1 MRRRIFSAH
10 VRSTKSRITQERS
23 MIIRYWMHSLLT
35 ALMIRL
41 TISPGY
47 LLPAPTMRFG
57 TAARQPI
64 TSIVHSNEGRMIW
77 NSGIL
82 ALRYSQKM
90 EISTAPS
97 NGKTPALIAER
108 SLKNK
113 DVIVKSGL
121 LSINSIVRIGTSQKA
136 PLLNWLLQRRS
147 QENKFSQ
154 VSRVG
159 TLSSLP
165 H

>member
-1 MRRRIFSAH
+1 
-10 VRSTKSRITQERS
+10 
-23 MIIRYWMHSLLT
+23 MHSLPT

-47 LLPAPTMRFG
+47 LPPAPTMKSG
-57 TAARQPI
+57 TAVKHLI
-64 TSIVHSNEGRMIW
+64 TSIVHSNEGQMIG

-82 ALRYSQKM
+82 ALRYSQKI
-90 EISTAPS
+90 EISTAQS
-97 NGKTPALIAER
+97 NGKMPASIAER
-108 SLKNK
+108 FLKNK

-147 QENKFSQ
+147 QENNFSK

-159 TLSSLP
+159 DTKFAPTLNP
-165 H
+165 HLVPNSICQKAVYQSFMTASWFNC